1 MEAISSA
8 KDIEQLVADNN
19 RLRSGLEKLEQDQA
33 RWAPRDEERDL
44 KEIATALKQM
54 EGDVSVM
61 LSDCFALVGQHDGNG
76 IGENLRQ
83 VYACLDILFAD
94 LKNARSHL
102 EMTYI
107 PSEEVKQMRID
118 WGRLKKTVAEIAH
131 HLGNELP

>member
-1 MEAISSA
+1 MEDISSA
-8 KDIEQLVADNN
+8 KDIKKLIADNN

-44 KEIATALKQM
+44 KEIATVLKQM

-61 LSDCFALVGQHDGNG
+61 LSDCIALVGQHEGNG
-76 IGENLRQ
+76 IGQNLRQ
-83 VYACLDILFAD
+83 AYACLDVLFED
-94 LKNARSHL
+94 LKNARNHL

-131 HLGNELP
+131 HLEC